1 MVVDSSA
8 LAAIVLDESRKIE
21 FITKLTEAV
30 SLKVSA
36 ATLVECSMVLLVR
49 GGQVK
54 VDILDAL
61 LERFL
66 VEIVPV
72 DRVQALLARQAFDRF
87 GRGRHKAKLNLGDCF
102 TYALARYTGEP
113 LLFQGND
120 FGQTDIAV
128 A

>member
-8 LAAIVLDESRKIE
+8 LVAIVLDESRKIE
-21 FITKLTEAV
+21 FITKLAEAF

-36 ATLVECSMVLLVR
+36 VTLAESSMVVLAR
-49 GGQVK
+49 GGPVK
-54 VDILDAL
+54 VNLLDAL
-61 LERFL
+61 LERFM

-72 DRVQALLARQAFDRF
+72 DRGQALLARHAFDRY
-87 GRGRHKAKLNLGDCF
+87 GKGRHKAKLNLGDCF
-102 TYALARYTGEP
+102 SYALARYAGEP

-120 FGQTDIAV
+120 FGQTDVLV